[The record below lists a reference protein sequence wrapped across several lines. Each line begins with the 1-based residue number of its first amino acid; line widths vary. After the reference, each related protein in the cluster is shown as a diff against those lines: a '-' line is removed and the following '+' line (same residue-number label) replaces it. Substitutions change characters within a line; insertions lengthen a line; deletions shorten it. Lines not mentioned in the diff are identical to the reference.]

1 MRSHTERRNMAKKP
15 KRDDKEQSQRFV
27 ETAKQLE
34 VDKSGKSFDRALKA
48 VVHKI
53 KKKLP

>member
-1 MRSHTERRNMAKKP
+1 MAKKP
-15 KRDDKEQSQRFV
+15 KQKPDDKEQSQRFV
-27 ETAKQLE
+27 EAAESLE
-34 VDKSGKSFDRALKA
+34 VDKSGKSFERAFKT